1 MISDMDET
9 RAIQAAQKGDL
20 AAFNRLVMAHQSLA
34 YNVAF
39 RIMGDADAA
48 ADACQEAFISA
59 FKGIQKFRGGAFK
72 SWIMRIV
79 TNACYDQLRY
89 KGRRPADSLEVVA
102 ENSENSPRLING
114 RERPEDSAL
123 RHELGELIQQG
134 IGSLPP
140 DQRTVLV
147 LSDVQGFAYQE
158 IADITGVSLGTVK
171 SRLSRARSKLRDY
184 LVEYEELLPTQ
195 YRLEGR
201 E

>member
-1 MISDMDET
+1 MDET
-9 RAIQAAQKGDL
+9 QAIQAAQEGDL
-20 AAFNRLVMAHQSLA
+20 AAFNRLVMAYQGLA

-39 RIMGDADAA
+39 RIVGDADAS

-59 FKGIQKFRGGAFK
+59 FKGIQKFRGGSFK

-89 KGRRPADSLEVVA
+89 KGRRPADSLEAVA
-102 ENSENSPRLING
+102 EDSENSPRLING
-114 RERPEDSAL
+114 RERPEEYAL
-123 RHELGELIQQG
+123 RNELNELIQQG

-184 LVEYEELLPTQ
+184 LVEYQELLPAQ
-195 YRLEGR
+195 YRLGSR

>member
-59 FKGIQKFRGGAFK
+59 FKGIQKFRGGSFK